1 MSGPAA
7 GVEDTFGGETD
18 GIPSFREL
26 SGYKKRWALGIRPKY
41 EILQTVISLMKGKF
55 REL

>member
-18 GIPSFREL
+18 RIPSFREL